1 MRRLGYVLGVCSAE
15 AGVFFCLTLSSRPAQ
30 AEVYVAGQIGYT
42 SPNDLSNVQ
51 GAGSFSG
58 IALWI

>member
-1 MRRLGYVLGVCSAE
+1 MRHFGYVVGVCSIAVS
-15 AGVFFCLTLSSRPAQ
+15 GMWLTLSSSFAH

-51 GAGSFSG
+51 GAGSISG
-58 IALWI
+58 Q